1 MDNKPDYKAIVDKA
15 IGKKLSIETAEW
27 MKEADKKLWIKFNE
41 NLRKYFTK
49 K

>member
-1 MDNKPDYKAIVDKA
+1 MDSKPDYKAIVDKA
-15 IGKKLSIETAEW
+15 IGKKPSIETAEW
-27 MKEADKKLWIKFNE
+27 MKEADKKLWADFYK